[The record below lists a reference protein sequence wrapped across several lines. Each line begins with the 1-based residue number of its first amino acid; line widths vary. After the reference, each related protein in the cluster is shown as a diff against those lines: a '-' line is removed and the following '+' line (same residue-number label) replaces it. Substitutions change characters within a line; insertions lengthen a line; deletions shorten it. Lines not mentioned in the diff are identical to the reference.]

1 VRLSNRV
8 RLAATVLAASEWPA
22 YEHARA
28 GNGPAHPQAEATR
41 SYIGDY
47 AEHPAVQ
54 QINALLPTDLN
65 LGDLFSTVV
74 RCQWPTLTPQE
85 PLPGRFADG
94 VWAGQLGDFY
104 VETAVAAFFWSDHEA
119 VWLEAERD
127 LRHIFPD
134 NSMTSLLSALA
145 GRDIDR
151 AVTIVPNLIYPA
163 TETIVADNAE
173 AYYVV
178 VPPPAGKG
186 EAAPRSYR
194 ESAGWV
200 LAAVCYALTPLFL
213 ETTLAQLTPEKA
225 GLLRYAVTATF
236 VENVSDDK
244 AAALFYRV
252 HCKNELGLEQI
263 DEAID
268 AVRAFLAQPQE
279 AGLARLFSAGE

>member
-1 VRLSNRV
+1 
-8 RLAATVLAASEWPA
+8 VLAASEWPA
-22 YEHARA
+22 YEHARV

-41 SYIGDY
+41 LYIGDY

-54 QINALLPTDLN
+54 QINGLLPTHLN
-65 LGDLFSTVV
+65 LADLFSTAV
-74 RCQWPTLTPQE
+74 RCQWPTLAPQE

-127 LRHIFPD
+127 LRHIFSD
-134 NSMTSLLSALA
+134 NSMTTLLSALA

-151 AVTIVPNLIYPA
+151 GVTIVPNLIYPA
-163 TETIVADNAE
+163 TETVVAENAQE
-173 AYYVV
+173 YFIV

-186 EAAPRSYR
+186 ESAPRSYR

-200 LAAVCYALTPLFL
+200 LATVCHALTPLFL
-213 ETTLAQLTPEKA
+213 DKTLAQMTPEQA
-225 GLLRYAVTATF
+225 ELLRYAVTAAF

-252 HCKNELGLEQI
+252 HCRTELGLEQI

-268 AVRAFLAQPQE
+268 AVRAFLAQPE
-279 AGLARLFSAGE
+279 ESGLARLFIGGE